1 MKDVVILMTAIFLG
15 HLVLVWL
22 TADPNAE
29 PIRRTQD
36 LIRVECVTEPIDYLA
51 CDDHWGVD

>member
-15 HLVLVWL
+15 HLVLVWIL
-22 TADPNAE
+22 ADPNA
-29 PIRRTQD
+29 PPVQRVQD
-36 LIRVECVTEPIDYLA
+36 MIRVECVTEPIDYLA